1 MIIIQLIISKRNH
14 HPCAT
19 LAWFASCL
27 VIRARLLSATNACC
41 RDHNG
46 DDKVLG
52 KLGPGQSGPIVRPTV
67 GHRSPNVQ
75 SPNLHRT
82 DGNNDDRDDDTDAIA
97 DDE

>member
-1 MIIIQLIISKRNH
+1 MIIIQLIISKRKH

-67 GHRSPNVQ
+67 DSWAPE
-75 SPNLHRT
+75 PKCPKP
-82 DGNNDDRDDDTDAIA
+82 
-97 DDE
+97 